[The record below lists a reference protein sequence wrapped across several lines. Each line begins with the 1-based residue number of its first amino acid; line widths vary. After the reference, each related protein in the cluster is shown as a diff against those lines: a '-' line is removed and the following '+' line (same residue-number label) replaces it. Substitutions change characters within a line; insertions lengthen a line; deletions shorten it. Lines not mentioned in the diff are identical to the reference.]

1 MNPQLASVNAVLGQ
15 AGFGGRERALDRQSQ
30 MADELR
36 NAPMPGMHSNARVQ
50 TAASPLEFAAAGL
63 SRVGGQAM
71 ADRTEAKRQAMFDD
85 RMRRLRGDIGVGTP
99 TPSSGGGM
107 DY

>member
-1 MNPQLASVNAVLGQ
+1 
-15 AGFGGRERALDRQSQ
+15 
-30 MADELR
+30 
-36 NAPMPGMHSNARVQ
+36 
-50 TAASPLEFAAAGL
+50 
-63 SRVGGQAM
+63 M